1 MTSWL
6 IETLIWTAILIAA
19 VLMLRRPVARWFGPQ
34 FAYAL
39 WAIPALRLLL
49 PPLELPAWMRPA
61 ANAENTAPAAISA
74 GDTQFLNLDSLDPVA
89 TTDGPAGTEAAAPD
103 LSAPITPTAS
113 FEFASLIEPMTQ
125 IAIAVWLIGAA
136 IFLYL
141 RFSAYFQLRAQLL
154 EGGSDVG
161 RDGNIRLVETPGT
174 SAPLAFGVIDKVIA
188 LPRGFLAQPDKTA
201 RDLALAHE
209 MQHHQGR
216 DLLINVAVQPLFA
229 MHWFNPLGRYGW
241 LALRRDQEAA
251 CDARV
256 IAAKPAKQREAYA
269 NLIVSTA
276 ARSADSPGLSPNL
289 ALAAP
294 MACPVLGEKSII
306 HRLRSL
312 NMTDTSHK
320 RRMAARLMLGAAII
334 ALPLTASISYAATE
348 TPAPPIAP
356 VAPAAHAAPGVGIA
370 PPAPPAPPAAPA
382 PLPLTNVSTILS
394 VDPDTG
400 EAAGREREETVIII
414 RDEEGNIDEERTER
428 RIERQVHS
436 FRMSHDGEEISEEQM
451 EEIMTEMRRGLEEAN
466 AALAEM
472 PMVIEEAIASAQDAD
487 ERTIV
492 IRGCDNSSDDVAT
505 TTENADGTRTVM
517 VCQARVMVSAL
528 EGLREAREEIA
539 ESRDMSA
546 QMRDRIVRELDQQ
559 ISRWENTQS

>member
-6 IETLIWTAILIAA
+6 IETLVWTAVLIAA

-34 FAYAL
+34 VAYAL

-49 PPLELPAWMRPA
+49 PPIELPAWMRPA
-61 ANAENTAPAAISA
+61 ANAENTVPAVATASE
-74 GDTQFLNLDSLDPVA
+74 TQFLNLDSPNPVA
-89 TTDGPAGTEAAAPD
+89 TTDGPAGNEAAALD
-103 LSAPITPTAS
+103 LSAPITPSAS
-113 FEFASLIEPMTQ
+113 FDFAYLIEPMTQ
-125 IAIAVWLIGAA
+125 LAIAVWLIGAA
-136 IFLYL
+136 IFLYS
-141 RFSAYFQLRAQLL
+141 RFAAYFRLRAQLL
-154 EGGSDVG
+154 EGGADVG

-188 LPRGFLAQPDKTA
+188 LPKGFLAQPDKTA

-229 MHWFNPLGRYGW
+229 LHWFNPLGRYGW

-276 ARSADSPGLSPNL
+276 ARSTLTPNLTPNL
-289 ALAAP
+289 APNLVLAAP

-320 RRMAARLMLGAAII
+320 RRMTGRLMLGAAII
-334 ALPLTASISYAATE
+334 ALPLTASISYAATD
-348 TPAPPIAP
+348 
-356 VAPAAHAAPGVGIA
+356 V
-370 PPAPPAPPAAPA
+370 PAPPAPPAAPA
-382 PLPLTNVSTILS
+382 ALSASITPPTPPAPPIPPAPLPLTNASTILS

-400 EAAGREREETVIII
+400 EAVEHDREETVIII
-414 RDEEGNIDEERTER
+414 RDEDGNIDEERTER

-451 EEIMTEMRRGLEEAN
+451 EEIMTEMRRA
-466 AALAEM
+466 
-472 PMVIEEAIASAQDAD
+472 
-487 ERTIV
+487 
-492 IRGCDNSSDDVAT
+492 
-505 TTENADGTRTVM
+505 
-517 VCQARVMVSAL
+517 
-528 EGLREAREEIA
+528 
-539 ESRDMSA
+539 
-546 QMRDRIVRELDQQ
+546 
-559 ISRWENTQS
+559 

>member
-6 IETLIWTAILIAA
+6 IETLVWTAVLIAA

-34 FAYAL
+34 VAYAL

-49 PPLELPAWMRPA
+49 PPIELPAWMRPA
-61 ANAENTAPAAISA
+61 ANAENTVPAVANASE
-74 GDTQFLNLDSLDPVA
+74 TQFLNLDSPNPVA

-125 IAIAVWLIGAA
+125 LAIAVWLIGAA
-136 IFLYL
+136 IFLYS
-141 RFSAYFQLRAQLL
+141 RFAAYFRLRAQLL
-154 EGGSDVG
+154 EGGADVG
-161 RDGNIRLVETPGT
+161 RDGSIRLVETPGT

-276 ARSADSPGLSPNL
+276 ARSADSPGLSLNL

-312 NMTDTSHK
+312 NMTDTSHE

-334 ALPLTASISYAATE
+334 ALPLTATISYAATD
-348 TPAPPIAP
+348 
-356 VAPAAHAAPGVGIA
+356 V
-370 PPAPPAPPAAPA
+370 PAPPAPPAAPA
-382 PLPLTNVSTILS
+382 ALSASIAPPTPPAPPIPPAPLPLTNASAILS

-400 EAAGREREETVIII
+400 EAVEHDREETVIII
-414 RDEEGNIDEERTER
+414 RDEDGNIDEERTER
-428 RIERQVHS
+428 RIERQVH
-436 FRMSHDGEEISEEQM
+436 RIHMSHDGEEISEEQM

-472 PMVIEEAIASAQDAD
+472 PAIIEEAIASAQDAD

-528 EGLREAREEIA
+528 EGLREARDEIA

-546 QMRDRIVRELDQQ
+546 QMRGRIVRELDQQ
-559 ISRWENTQS
+559 ITRWESTQS